1 MGAAIVGEGAHN
13 TKNQGAV
20 SAQRIRQH
28 GFRHFRARDVP
39 GRTYSL
45 NSRLDDHQAF
55 RDFYLDSCRVEKYV
69 GATKCTDID
78 GSFRLV

>member
-1 MGAAIVGEGAHN
+1 MLNICLASGEGNVYLEMGAAIVGEGAHN

-45 NSRLDDHQAF
+45 NTR
-55 RDFYLDSCRVEKYV
+55 
-69 GATKCTDID
+69 
-78 GSFRLV
+78 